1 MSEPINKV
9 LVNLP
14 MGLAESAKK
23 MARDNIGAY
32 AASGIS
38 SYVAYS
44 AIGGSG
50 SSISSINGSAISGQG
65 MDTSAVS
72 AIASAYAG
80 SAASS
85 KFDKSASGNFYP
97 STNPSSFVG
106 SSSLSAY
113 IPYSAIGGSGGYISA
128 IGGSAISGS
137 AISGGG
143 GGGITSVTRDAN
155 LSGSGTPESPLGLS
169 MTINLSASGYTA
181 SAEITPYHVAYN
193 DSGNS
198 AYTEYG
204 YGGLRLSDNSAHRDT
219 FVYAGSAKIAGG
231 DSSMSLSPSA
241 LGIYEYNG
249 YKSSAILGMQSLTF
263 TSTAAAVSHATY
275 SSNGITI
282 GKNTESMTA
291 DAGGFAMRTNTNTA
305 NYKLTGF
312 MVEDDLGLG
321 QNALSVG
328 LGGISASGN
337 GGFNRMED
345 TFIRFKRY
353 QVDASGNVHNG
364 IHGYAGYWNGGT
376 GEGNSALLYE
386 PYFCLVNPDGSAYIY
401 PSSVSRWNGAA
412 SFAENFDS
420 AVHVGYGLSGDGSVG
435 SPLAAVGASAY
446 VSSTSQTSTFVVGPG
461 GLKLSFDQTNSG
473 TYNAFAA
480 TLSSMDTAGNLQKMA
495 QVNSDGMYVSAC
507 TGNSGMASVHED
519 GFQAIVWGSYSA
531 SLSPSALEL
540 SNGSKTVTIDADL
553 FDSLTAWA
561 SSQGWTH

>member
-1 MSEPINKV
+1 MSEAINKV

-50 SSISSINGSAISGQG
+50 SSISSIGGSAISGQG

-97 STNPSSFVG
+97 SGNPSSFVG

-113 IPYSAIGGSGGYISA
+113 IPYSAIGGSGSSISS
-128 IGGSAISGS
+128 INGSAL
-137 AISGGG
+137 SGGG
-143 GGGITSVTRDAN
+143 GGGIAEVTHDAN
-155 LSGSGTPESPLGLS
+155 LSGSGTPGSPLGLS

-181 SAEITPYHVAYN
+181 SAEINPYHVAYN

-204 YGGLRLSDNSAHRDT
+204 HGGCRLSDNSAHLDT

-231 DSSMSLSPSA
+231 DNNMSISPSA
-241 LGIYEYNG
+241 LGIYENNG
-249 YKSSAILGMQSLTF
+249 YKSSAILGKQSLTF
-263 TSTAAAVSHATY
+263 TSTAAAIAHATY
-275 SSNGITI
+275 NHSGITI

-291 DAGGFAMRTNTNTA
+291 DAGGFVMRTNTNTA
-305 NYKLTGF
+305 NYRLTGF

-337 GGFNRMED
+337 GGFNRMTD
-345 TFIRFKRY
+345 TFNKFSRF

-386 PYFCLVNPDGSAYIY
+386 PYFCLVNPNGSAYIY
-401 PSSVSRWNGAA
+401 PSSVSRWNNAA
-412 SFAENFDS
+412 SFAENFDGT
-420 AVHVGYGLSGDGSVG
+420 VHVGYGLSGDGTVG

-446 VSSTSQTSTFVVGPG
+446 VSSTSQTSTFEVGAG
-461 GLKLSFDQTNSG
+461 GLKLSFDNTNSA
-473 TYNAFAA
+473 TYNSFAA
-480 TLSSMDTAGNLQKMA
+480 TISAMDTAGNLQKMT
-495 QVNSDGMYVSAC
+495 QVNYDGMYVSAH
-507 TGNSGMASVHED
+507 TGNSGVASVDES
-519 GFQAIVWGSYSA
+519 GFKAIVWGSYSA
-531 SLSPSALEL
+531 TLSPSSLEL
-540 SNGSKTVTIDADL
+540 SNGSKTVTIDANL

-561 SSQGWTH
+561 SANGWTP

>member
-1 MSEPINKV
+1 MSEAINKV

-14 MGLAESAKK
+14 MGLAESAKQ

-50 SSISSINGSAISGQG
+50 SSISSIGGSAISGQG
-65 MDTSAVS
+65 MDMSAVS
-72 AIASAYAG
+72 AIASAYAE

-97 STNPSSFVG
+97 SSNPSSFVG
-106 SSSLSAY
+106 TAALSSY
-113 IPYSAIGGSGGYISA
+113 VKYSDISGSGGYISA
-128 IGGSAISGS
+128 IGGSALS
-137 AISGGG
+137 GG
-143 GGGITSVTRDAN
+143 GGGITAVTRDAN
-155 LSGSGTPESPLGLS
+155 LSGSGTPGSPLGLAT
-169 MTINLSASGYTA
+169 TINLSANGFA
-181 SAEITPYHVAYN
+181 ESAEITPYHFTYR

-204 YGGLRLSDNSAHRDT
+204 HGSFRLSDNSAHRDT
-219 FVYAGSAKIAGG
+219 FVYAGSAKMNGG
-231 DSSMSLSPSA
+231 DHNMSLNPSA
-241 LGIYEYNG
+241 LGIYENNG
-249 YKSSAILGMQSLTF
+249 YKSSATLGIDSLTF
-263 TSTAAAVSHATY
+263 SSTASAIAHATY
-275 SSNGITI
+275 DHSGITI

-291 DAGGFAMRTNTNTA
+291 NAAGFAMRTNTNTA

-312 MVEDDLGLG
+312 SVEDDLGLG
-321 QNALSVG
+321 QNAISVG

-337 GGFNRMED
+337 GGFNRMTD
-345 TFIRFKRY
+345 TFNKFSRF

-376 GEGNSALLYE
+376 GSGNSALLYE

-401 PSSVSRWNGAA
+401 PSSVSRWNNAA
-412 SFAENFDS
+412 SFAENFDGT
-420 AVHVGYGLSGDGSVG
+420 VHVGYGLSGDGSVG

-446 VSSTSQTSTFVVGPG
+446 VSSTSQTSTFEVGAG
-461 GLKLSFDQTNSG
+461 GLKLSFDNTNSA

-480 TLSSMDTAGNLQKMA
+480 TISAMDTAGNLEKMT
-495 QVNSDGMYVSAC
+495 QLNYDGMHVSAH
-507 TGNSGMASVHED
+507 TGNSAMATVYEG
-519 GFQAIVWGSYSA
+519 GFKAIVWGSYSA

-540 SNGSKTVTIDADL
+540 SNGSKTVTIDANL

-561 SSQGWTH
+561 YAQGWTP